1 MTAKPRRHA
10 ADRLFGTGRSAGEE
24 DLPDLDEDEVLWSEE
39 DVCRRGVD
47 HRRFKLA
54 AGALSF
60 AFGDGSSP
68 DRRAAAS
75 TPVKVPVWPGF
86 IKMAAAVAVEGE
98 EEGGGWVPPHEYLA
112 REKGRSGS
120 TSVLEGAGRTLKG
133 RDVIRCAAAVDL
145 LVRQFRYSWADE
157 QGF

>member
-10 ADRLFGTGRSAGEE
+10 ADRLFGTGSAAGAE

-54 AGALSF
+54 SGALSF

-75 TPVKVPVWPGF
+75 TPMKVPARTGF
-86 IKMAAAVAVEGE
+86 IKAAAAVEGE

-120 TSVLEGAGRTLKG
+120 TSVLEGVGRTLKG
-133 RDVIRCAAAVDL
+133 RDVIRVRDAVWS
-145 LVRQFRYSWADE
+145 RT
-157 QGF
+157 GFFG

>member
-1 MTAKPRRHA
+1 MTAKPGRHA
-10 ADRLFGTGRSAGEE
+10 AERLFGTGRKAGAE
-24 DLPDLDEDEVLWSEE
+24 DLPDLDEDEVLWSEG

-60 AFGDGSSP
+60 AFCDGSSP
-68 DRRAAAS
+68 DRGAAAS
-75 TPVKVPVWPGF
+75 TPVKVPAWPGF
-86 IKMAAAVAVEGE
+86 IKVVTAVEEEE
-98 EEGGGWVPPHEYLA
+98 EEGGLVPPHEYLA

-133 RDVIRCAAAVDL
+133 RDVSRVRDAVWS
-145 LVRQFRYSWADE
+145 RT
-157 QGF
+157 GFFG

>member
-10 ADRLFGTGRSAGEE
+10 AERLFGTGRAAGVE

-60 AFGDGSSP
+60 AFGNGSSP
-68 DRRAAAS
+68 DRGAAPS
-75 TPVKVPVWPGF
+75 TPVKVPAWPGF
-86 IKMAAAVAVEGE
+86 IKMAAAVEGEE

-133 RDVIRCAAAVDL
+133 RDVSRVRDAVWS
-145 LVRQFRYSWADE
+145 RT
-157 QGF
+157 GFFG